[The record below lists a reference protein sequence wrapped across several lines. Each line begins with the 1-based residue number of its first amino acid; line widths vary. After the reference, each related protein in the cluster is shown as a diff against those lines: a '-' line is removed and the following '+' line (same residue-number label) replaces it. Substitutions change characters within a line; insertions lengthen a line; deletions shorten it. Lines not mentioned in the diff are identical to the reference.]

1 MEGKAGSQPAA
12 GAERAQSYAMQPTDR
27 LGYKTCSNSLVLVDA
42 LVRLRLQA
50 RSAGCSWR
58 LSEFALNVPIRVL
71 EMGELLYGVA
81 FDVLREHCYPD
92 LRVRLGTVTFSI

>member
-1 MEGKAGSQPAA
+1 MNWLLTVGICLNLASHCSRACPEAPSPGSI
-12 GAERAQSYAMQPTDR
+12 
-27 LGYKTCSNSLVLVDA
+27 CS
-42 LVRLRLQA
+42 
-50 RSAGCSWR
+50 SWR
-58 LSEFALNVPIRVL
+58 LSEFALNVPVRVL